1 MVNRLLSA
9 LAMTGGLLAGSL
21 TSAQAQIPEPET
33 YLPDTPLLVEGKE
46 SETGRKIYL
55 GVDFKFRVTQEG
67 EELSD
72 FLELDRATFEK
83 SMPGFRDFLKVG
95 DLLPTLGINA
105 RFDVYDFAILPRDR
119 LQIITGMEFS
129 SSSIFGK
136 LTDKKTF
143 DASVQDG
150 AIHLGPTPTT
160 WEQKLK
166 HYVAL
171 GAGIAYVPHK
181 WGRDYTF
188 FPLVEGS
195 AYLTH
200 MNSESKL
207 HIHVTGDEESR
218 NILRNLGQGSEE
230 AGWAIANQLDV
241 YEDIKTDA
249 STKGLG
255 FRVEGAI
262 GAGIGFPYDI
272 EALLRVSYIGEW
284 QPGFRIRKITDSDSQ
299 RPTGKIED
307 NDGEEINNTLHGFSF
322 QLGLYK
328 GF

>member
-150 AIHLGPTPTT
+150 A
-160 WEQKLK
+160 
-166 HYVAL
+166 
-171 GAGIAYVPHK
+171 
-181 WGRDYTF
+181 
-188 FPLVEGS
+188 
-195 AYLTH
+195 
-200 MNSESKL
+200 
-207 HIHVTGDEESR
+207 
-218 NILRNLGQGSEE
+218 
-230 AGWAIANQLDV
+230 
-241 YEDIKTDA
+241 
-249 STKGLG
+249 
-255 FRVEGAI
+255 
-262 GAGIGFPYDI
+262 
-272 EALLRVSYIGEW
+272 
-284 QPGFRIRKITDSDSQ
+284 
-299 RPTGKIED
+299 
-307 NDGEEINNTLHGFSF
+307 
-322 QLGLYK
+322 
-328 GF
+328 